1 MIKISQIL
9 LCYALGQKTN
19 WLLTELLK
27 NENIAEKMI
36 GALEKAGGKLVVVM
50 DKKGDKLIEDL

>member
-1 MIKISQIL
+1 
-9 LCYALGQKTN
+9 
-19 WLLTELLK
+19 LLTELLK